1 MQDLG
6 ITVQNIAR
14 SIVEWSS
21 SLKEE
26 MQFPVDENASR
37 TQIH

>member
-1 MQDLG
+1 LQDLG
-6 ITVQNIAR
+6 ITAQNITR

-21 SLKEE
+21 SLKEG

-37 TQIH
+37 SQLR